1 MFLCN
6 FGSKLHKR
14 LNEIIIKSVYY
25 LNWLFVGYHLDE
37 SRVFYANIILAVK
50 TKCCGHRKMSMN
62 RTLL

>member
-37 SRVFYANIILAVK
+37 SRVYANIILAVK
-50 TKCCGHRKMSMN
+50 TNCCGHRKMSMN